1 VIECYL
7 STMPGSLMISEEA
20 RTGIYTRNDV
30 TQESGNVI
38 PDWCRIEQ
46 VIWSQSVVSHKNW
59 LNLLVGH
66 LQIIDLQQLLAPS
79 MFKVRQSPTF
89 PFLTRAWNRPPHFR
103 AKAVSRFPPQLVA
116 QFGGR
121 RDCSQW

>member
-1 VIECYL
+1 MIECYL

-46 VIWSQSVVSHKNW
+46 VIWS
-59 LNLLVGH
+59 
-66 LQIIDLQQLLAPS
+66 
-79 MFKVRQSPTF
+79 RQ
-89 PFLTRAWNRPPHFR
+89 
-103 AKAVSRFPPQLVA
+103 
-116 QFGGR
+116 
-121 RDCSQW
+121 